1 VLKAARAESNRKARA
16 AQEDA
21 KEVTYKVIKTGSGP
35 WASWKNVTEK
45 ARAPRALP
53 TPHAQL
59 PGGRE
64 GGREG
69 RKEGGNAPGCRIARK
84 ARSRRVGE
92 LRSRRHSRRAQV
104 AGGLSREDMLDK
116 RSMMKADRFCK

>member
-1 VLKAARAESNRKARA
+1 MGVVEERHREGARSSRAPHSARA
-16 AQEDA
+16 A
-21 KEVTYKVIKTGSGP
+21 P
-35 WASWKNVTEK
+35 
-45 ARAPRALP
+45 
-53 TPHAQL
+53 
-59 PGGRE
+59 GRE

-69 RKEGGNAPGCRIARK
+69 GKEGGNAPGCRIARK